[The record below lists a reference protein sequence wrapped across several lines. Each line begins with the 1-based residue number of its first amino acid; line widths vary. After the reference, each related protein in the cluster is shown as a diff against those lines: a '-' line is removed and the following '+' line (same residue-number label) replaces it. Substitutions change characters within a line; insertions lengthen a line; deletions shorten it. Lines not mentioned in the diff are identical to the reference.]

1 MKHIAD
7 KALSETNLDI
17 PEITEPSVSGTNVSV
32 AWSPTNEKIAVE
44 WCDIAQC
51 YKWLHYHSHQKY
63 STLQMWF
70 TIPAIILSTIS
81 GTASFAQASLP
92 VSMQVL
98 SLIHI

>member
-1 MKHIAD
+1 MKQIAD

-51 YKWLHYHSHQKY
+51 YKWLHYTFCGQYLYGKHHDYKWLTYFEHHWQLK
-63 STLQMWF
+63 WRH
-70 TIPAIILSTIS
+70 
-81 GTASFAQASLP
+81 
-92 VSMQVL
+92 VCR
-98 SLIHI
+98 